1 MISDALNPT
10 PLTTDA
16 LLEQARRV
24 LAIESE
30 AIIRLSTSL
39 GNDFI
44 QAHRLLLG
52 CKGRVVISGMGKSGH
67 IGHKI
72 ASTLAST
79 GTPAF
84 FMHPAEASHG
94 DLGMIAA
101 DDVLIALSNSGE
113 SDELLVIAP
122 LLKRR
127 GTRIIAITGNPKSRL
142 AKLADVSLDASVE
155 REACPL
161 NLAPTAS
168 TTAVLALGDALAVT
182 LLEARGFSAAD
193 FARTHPGGTL
203 GKRLL
208 LTVSDIMHQE
218 NRIPRT
224 PLNATL
230 AEALQEMSA
239 KALGMTAI
247 VDDENHLQGIFT
259 DGDLRRALG
268 RGNTDIHVLRVAD
281 LMTISPTTVEPERL
295 ATEAADVMQAKK
307 IFGLFVIDAE
317 KKVVGAFNMHDLLRA
332 GIV

>member
-10 PLTTDA
+10 PLSTDA

-39 GNDFI
+39 GDDFI

-142 AKLADVSLDASVE
+142 AQLADVSLDASVE

-193 FARTHPGGTL
+193 FATQLERIAGG
-203 GKRLL
+203 GCCR
-208 LTVSDIMHQE
+208 SQ
-218 NRIPRT
+218 
-224 PLNATL
+224 
-230 AEALQEMSA
+230 
-239 KALGMTAI
+239 
-247 VDDENHLQGIFT
+247 
-259 DGDLRRALG
+259 
-268 RGNTDIHVLRVAD
+268 
-281 LMTISPTTVEPERL
+281 
-295 ATEAADVMQAKK
+295 
-307 IFGLFVIDAE
+307 
-317 KKVVGAFNMHDLLRA
+317 
-332 GIV
+332 